1 MAQHLVS
8 PTTRC
13 LLSGTTSS
21 SVSLWFLQSALTQ
34 PANLELQA
42 VIVLV
47 TEKIHSLMGSQVL
60 HPVNPDGKKTTLHP
74 NAQFINVA

>member
-1 MAQHLVS
+1 
-8 PTTRC
+8 
-13 LLSGTTSS
+13 
-21 SVSLWFLQSALTQ
+21 
-34 PANLELQA
+34 LELQA